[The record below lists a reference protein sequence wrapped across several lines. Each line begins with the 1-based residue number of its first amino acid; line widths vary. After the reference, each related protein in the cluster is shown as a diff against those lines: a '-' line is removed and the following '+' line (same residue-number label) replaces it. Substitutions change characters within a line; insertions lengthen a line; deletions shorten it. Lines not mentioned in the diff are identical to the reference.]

1 MNNIQDA
8 GVVLAALAEAG
19 GRYVDDHIDREA
31 TVKHAAIFQRANSRD
46 VCVPILSGQYFCLN
60 GMYIGEDSK
69 VHLSKESVGGVVDGR
84 TLGVKESIEYFNKVY
99 QPSRLI
105 DLTEFEVRPAA
116 ATRPVFK
123 KHEDFY
129 TYADVNESH
138 DAAGTIFYRNTYF
151 NTITGKDSVDWQI
164 ARAVQ
169 LTPSDVY
176 VREYTVAGAISH
188 YIHMPVMEKLIKH
201 HDFCKANGIP
211 CGEIRDVDSVR
222 EAISLFYQYRGII
235 C

>member
-8 GVVLAALAEAG
+8 GVVLTALTAAG
-19 GRYVDDHIDREA
+19 GRYVDDHTDREA
-31 TVKHAAIFQRANSRD
+31 TVKHGAIFQRANARD

-105 DLTEFEVRPAA
+105 DLTEFEARPAA
-116 ATRPVFK
+116 VTKPVFK
-123 KHEDFY
+123 KHESFY
-129 TYADVNESH
+129 AYNVVDTH
-138 DAAGTIFYRNTYF
+138 DAAGTIFYRNTYY
-151 NTITGKDSVDWQI
+151 NTIREKDCVDWQI

-169 LTPSDVY
+169 LSPTDVY
-176 VREYTVAGAISH
+176 VREYNADGAISH
-188 YIHMPVMEKLIKH
+188 YVHMPVMEKLIEH
-201 HDFCKANGIP
+201 RDFCKNAGIP
-211 CGEIRDVDSVR
+211 YGEIHNVD
-222 EAISLFYQYRGII
+222 AIKAAIVEFYQIRAGK
-235 C
+235 